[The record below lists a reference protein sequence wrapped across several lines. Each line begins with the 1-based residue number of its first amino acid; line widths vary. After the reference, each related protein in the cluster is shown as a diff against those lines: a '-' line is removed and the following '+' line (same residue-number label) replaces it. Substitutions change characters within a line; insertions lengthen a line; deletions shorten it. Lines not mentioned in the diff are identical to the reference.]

1 MRARSGG
8 RRPLWLLGLAVVCT
22 LLAVSFYGPLA
33 WLAGPVVVLPALV
46 LSGAS
51 QRRRARRGLRT
62 ARRFARRAA

>member
-8 RRPLWLLGLAVVCT
+8 RRPLWLLGLAVACT
-22 LLAVSFYGPLA
+22 LLAVVFYGPLA

-46 LSGAS
+46 LSRAS

-62 ARRFARRAA
+62 ARRLARRAA

>member
-22 LLAVSFYGPLA
+22 LLAVAFYGPLA

-46 LSGAS
+46 LSGTS
-51 QRRRARRGLRT
+51 QRRRA
-62 ARRFARRAA
+62 